1 MDKEHIF
8 KAYIVN
14 TDEYDNGNKETSGA
28 WLYFPTTQNEVS
40 ALFETIGLSR
50 NASSNEYFID
60 DYVCDDEDIK
70 NVLSVSDS
78 IDELNYLAN
87 RIDELE
93 DIELTVFQTVLQMD
107 NECND
112 IREAINVT
120 YNTEYYKVIPD
131 MSCWENVGAYYAEQ
145 AGFNVGVIGELADYI
160 DYAAYGEDQAGKN
173 GGELVDDIYIES
185 GCADWT
191 NVYDGNEMNI
201 PRDYAVTP
209 RLVAEL
215 EQIPQKDMYGIF
227 QLKDAPELRFYH
239 FEPLDRL
246 RKNGNSVEYG
256 NYNLIYLAELK
267 AGETPETLF
276 EKFNTDIPKDF
287 KGHSMSVS
295 DILVLRQ
302 NGHEQALYC
311 DRVGFREVP
320 EFLSGKANVLDTAKR
335 KGNQLTNKI
344 DKRFF
349 KIEYDNETH
358 IFTNVEN
365 VGGDKYIANAVSESG
380 HVLGYYSTLR
390 QSEIDKAVISENLM
404 SLVNVTVSE
413 QAAPAPATV
422 TLLVVPPM
430 RSPYTMEIGA
440 GLEDFQ
446 REVGGHIQVDYL
458 YDDKDVVLI
467 CNENGKNKGLT
478 PNRAIYGEDGKV
490 TDIIA
495 GTFVLTSF
503 DGENFVSL
511 SQDQIEKYSKKFQTP
526 EMFIMNNGEIKVM
539 PVKAQKPSI
548 KGELKKLSS
557 EKSEP
562 KQKKPPNTE
571 LSEL

>member
-14 TDEYDNGNKETSGA
+14 TGEYDNGNKETSGA
-28 WLYFPTTQNEVS
+28 WLYFPTTQNEVA
-40 ALFETIGLSR
+40 ALFEMIGLSR
-50 NASSNEYFID
+50 NASSGEYFID
-60 DYVCDDEDIK
+60 DYVCDNEDIK

-112 IREAINVT
+112 IRETINVT
-120 YNTEYYKVIPD
+120 YNTEYYKIIAD
-131 MSCWENVGAYYAEQ
+131 MSCWENVGAYFAEQ
-145 AGFNVGVIGELADYI
+145 AGFSVGVIGELADYI
-160 DYAAYGEDQAGKN
+160 DYEAYGKDQASKN

-191 NVYDGNEMNI
+191 DVYDGNEMNI
-201 PRDYAVTP
+201 PREYAVTP
-209 RLVAEL
+209 RLAAEL
-215 EQIPQKDMYGIF
+215 EHIPQKDMYGIF
-227 QLKDAPELRFYH
+227 QLKDTPELKFHH

-246 RKNGNSVEYG
+246 HKNGNSVKYG

-302 NGHEQALYC
+302 NGQEQALYC

-349 KIEYDNETH
+349 KIDCDNETH

-365 VGGDKYIANAVSESG
+365 VDDNKYIANAVSESG
-380 HVLGYYSTLR
+380 KVAGYYSTLF
-390 QSEIDKAVISENLM
+390 QSEIDKAVISDNIKDLIDTEKTKSNTI
-404 SLVNVTVSE
+404 TVLIV
-413 QAAPAPATV
+413 QPAQE
-422 TLLVVPPM
+422 
-430 RSPYTMEIGA
+430 PYTKEIGA
-440 GLEDFQ
+440 DLKSLQQVVGGKIEVIYPFAD
-446 REVGGHIQVDYL
+446 EVGIICNDEGKNERLELNRAL
-458 YDDKDVVLI
+458 YDA
-467 CNENGKNKGLT
+467 EGE
-478 PNRAIYGEDGKV
+478 IY
-490 TDIIA
+490 DIIA
-495 GTFVLTSF
+495 GTFFVAGIDS
-503 DGENFVSL
+503 ENFCSL
-511 SQDQIEKYSKKFQTP
+511 SPEQIKTYSERFKSP
-526 EMFIMNNGEIKVM
+526 EMFIQVNDNIKAI
-539 PVKAQKPSI
+539 PVKPSI
-548 KGELKKLSS
+548 KRELKKLSS
-557 EKSEP
+557 EKLESEP
-562 KQKKPPNTE
+562 KQKQKKPPNTE
-571 LSEL
+571 LSEP